1 MNQETSQ
8 LGYFRNLKFERSDF
22 QKKACSVLSRDN
34 NGLFSG
40 PTGSGKTIIAK
51 DTIQKHL
58 DETEDKLIVYTTP
71 IKALSNQIYRDLC
84 QDFGVELVSLIT
96 GDQTINP
103 DTSRIYVMTTES
115 YRNSMY
121 RLNEENKNLILELY
135 DWYFSPEKNA
145 AVIHDEVHFINDFDR
160 GKV

>member
-1 MNQETSQ
+1 MKDQI
-8 LGYFRNLKFERSDF
+8 F
-22 QKKACSVLSRDN
+22 KKKTCSVLSRDN

-115 YRNSMY
+115 YKF
-121 RLNEENKNLILELY
+121 NKIY
-135 DWYFSPEKNA
+135 
-145 AVIHDEVHFINDFDR
+145 
-160 GKV
+160 